1 MAERG
6 MQVEVEMERKR
17 MRMRMRKGKM
27 EEVMV
32 KLMVR

>member
-17 MRMRMRKGKM
+17 MRMRKGKM